1 MAKQNK
7 YYSNVKPHLDKIREM
22 RAKGATEKQ
31 IASILNVG
39 YSSFQLY
46 KEQHKELVEVLNNG
60 VNELNFTL
68 RGKLYELAMG
78 KTLTEEKET
87 IITNPD
93 GSQTIKRE
101 TITKETLPSQGAIE
115 RLLSNN
121 DEEFVSYT
129 KDIRDRKDK
138 ELEIKEKN
146 SEKEEW

>member
-1 MAKQNK
+1 MAKTNK
-7 YYSNVKPHLDKIREM
+7 YFSNVKPHLKEIKEM

-31 IASILNVG
+31 IASVLNVA
-39 YSSFQLY
+39 YSSFQKY
-46 KEQHKELVEVLNNG
+46 KEQHKELLEALDSG

-101 TITKETLPSQGAIE
+101 IITKETLPSQGAIE